1 MAKYKSRLREKY
13 ETEVIPALKSEFQIV
28 NPMQVPKITKV
39 TLNMGLGEAIQN
51 NKLIEAAVSQLT
63 AIAGQK
69 PVVTKAT
76 KSIANFKLRQG
87 MPIGVAVTLR
97 GDRAFDFLDKLMNLA
112 LPRVRDFRGVN
123 TRSFDGR
130 GNYTLGLKEQTIFPE
145 IDLDKVERV
154 KGMNITV
161 CTSAPNDEQ
170 ALSLLKLL
178 GMPFKKN

>member
-13 ETEVIPALKSEFQIV
+13 DTEVVAALKSEFQIQ
-28 NPMQVPKITKV
+28 NPMQVPRITKV

-51 NKLIEAAVSQLT
+51 NKLIEAAVQQLT

-97 GDRAFDFLDKLMNLA
+97 GDRAYDFLDKLMNLGLA
-112 LPRVRDFRGVN
+112 RVRDFRGVPSK
-123 TRSFDGR
+123 SFDGR
-130 GNYTLGLKEQTIFPE
+130 GNYTMGLKDQTIFPE

-154 KGMNITV
+154 KGLNITI
-161 CTSAPNDEQ
+161 CTTAPNDEQ